1 MNEFIIFFRL
11 MDHYWYKRYVTNIHW
26 LAIIFRKCPLWPIIS
41 KDSLTINL
49 KQIKFLK
56 LGKRT
61 KNILLLMSCLT
72 PYHVQLVLKT
82 ENVKLSNFAIFSK
95 NRIRNTSEI
104 LFISNHR
111 HHHRPH
117 PNHHHHCPHPN
128 HHHHR
133 HCHSNQIRYLGHHCP
148 IHCHCKVVYWYWVYK
163 YKAAGLYFDH
173 QVHNWACWVFW
184 VCE

>member
-82 ENVKLSNFAIFSK
+82 ENVKFSNFANFSK
-95 NRIRNTSEI
+95 KSNKKL
-104 LFISNHR
+104 LFIPNQPTLRHNH
-111 HHHRPH
+111 HPN
-117 PNHHHHCPHPN
+117 PNHHHHHPTWDN
-128 HHHHR
+128 HN
-133 HCHSNQIRYLGHHCP
+133 HCNR
-148 IHCHCKVVYWYWVYK
+148 
-163 YKAAGLYFDH
+163 
-173 QVHNWACWVFW
+173 
-184 VCE
+184 

>member
-49 KQIKFLK
+49 KLIKFLK
-56 LGKRT
+56 LGKKT

-95 NRIRNTSEI
+95 KSNKKYIRDIVYFQSSSSSSSPPQPSSS
-104 LFISNHR
+104 LSPPQPSSSSSLSLQSN
-111 HHHRPH
+111 PLPWSSLSH
-117 PNHHHHCPHPN
+117 PLP
-128 HHHHR
+128 
-133 HCHSNQIRYLGHHCP
+133 L
-148 IHCHCKVVYWYWVYK
+148 
-163 YKAAGLYFDH
+163 
-173 QVHNWACWVFW
+173 
-184 VCE
+184 

>member
-1 MNEFIIFFRL
+1 MYEFIIFFRL

-56 LGKRT
+56 LEKRT

-82 ENVKLSNFAIFSK
+82 SKIKVEQFFQIASLVKKKVARLHISFRSVSTYVQKYSCLIEEK
-95 NRIRNTSEI
+95 KTI
-104 LFISNHR
+104 LT
-111 HHHRPH
+111 
-117 PNHHHHCPHPN
+117 
-128 HHHHR
+128 
-133 HCHSNQIRYLGHHCP
+133 
-148 IHCHCKVVYWYWVYK
+148 
-163 YKAAGLYFDH
+163 
-173 QVHNWACWVFW
+173 
-184 VCE
+184 

>member
-95 NRIRNTSEI
+95 KSNKKYIRVIVYFQSSSSSSSPPQPSSS
-104 LFISNHR
+104 LSPPQPSSSSSLSLQSN
-111 HHHRPH
+111 PLPWSSLSH
-117 PNHHHHCPHPN
+117 PLP
-128 HHHHR
+128 
-133 HCHSNQIRYLGHHCP
+133 L
-148 IHCHCKVVYWYWVYK
+148 
-163 YKAAGLYFDH
+163 
-173 QVHNWACWVFW
+173 
-184 VCE
+184 

>member
-82 ENVKLSNFAIFSK
+82 ENIKLSNFAIFSK
-95 NRIRNTSEI
+95 KSNKKYIRVIVYFQSSSSSSSPPQPSSS
-104 LFISNHR
+104 LSPPQPSSSSSLSLQSN
-111 HHHRPH
+111 PLPWSSLSH
-117 PNHHHHCPHPN
+117 PLP
-128 HHHHR
+128 
-133 HCHSNQIRYLGHHCP
+133 L
-148 IHCHCKVVYWYWVYK
+148 
-163 YKAAGLYFDH
+163 
-173 QVHNWACWVFW
+173 
-184 VCE
+184 

>member
-56 LGKRT
+56 LEKRT

-95 NRIRNTSEI
+95 KSNKKYIRDIVYFQSSSSSSSPPQPSSS
-104 LFISNHR
+104 LSPPQPSSSSSLSLQSN
-111 HHHRPH
+111 PLPWSSLSH
-117 PNHHHHCPHPN
+117 PLP
-128 HHHHR
+128 
-133 HCHSNQIRYLGHHCP
+133 L
-148 IHCHCKVVYWYWVYK
+148 
-163 YKAAGLYFDH
+163 
-173 QVHNWACWVFW
+173 
-184 VCE
+184 

>member
-82 ENVKLSNFAIFSK
+82 ENVKLSNFVIFSK
-95 NRIRNTSEI
+95 KSNKKYIRDIVYFQSSSSSSSPPQPSSS
-104 LFISNHR
+104 LSPPQPSSSSSSLSLQSN
-111 HHHRPH
+111 PLPWSSLSH
-117 PNHHHHCPHPN
+117 PLP
-128 HHHHR
+128 
-133 HCHSNQIRYLGHHCP
+133 L
-148 IHCHCKVVYWYWVYK
+148 
-163 YKAAGLYFDH
+163 
-173 QVHNWACWVFW
+173 
-184 VCE
+184 

>member
-61 KNILLLMSCLT
+61 KNILSLMSCLT

-95 NRIRNTSEI
+95 KSNKKYIRVIVYFQSSSSSSSPPQPSSS
-104 LFISNHR
+104 LSPPQPSSSSSLSLQSN
-111 HHHRPH
+111 PLPWSSLSH
-117 PNHHHHCPHPN
+117 PLP
-128 HHHHR
+128 
-133 HCHSNQIRYLGHHCP
+133 L
-148 IHCHCKVVYWYWVYK
+148 
-163 YKAAGLYFDH
+163 
-173 QVHNWACWVFW
+173 
-184 VCE
+184 

>member
-56 LGKRT
+56 LEKRT

-95 NRIRNTSEI
+95 KSNKKYIRDIVYFQSSSSSSSPPQPSSS
-104 LFISNHR
+104 LSPPQPSSSSSSLSLQSN
-111 HHHRPH
+111 PLPWSSLSH
-117 PNHHHHCPHPN
+117 PLP
-128 HHHHR
+128 
-133 HCHSNQIRYLGHHCP
+133 L
-148 IHCHCKVVYWYWVYK
+148 
-163 YKAAGLYFDH
+163 
-173 QVHNWACWVFW
+173 
-184 VCE
+184 

>member
-1 MNEFIIFFRL
+1 MYEFIIFFRL

-56 LGKRT
+56 LGKKT

-95 NRIRNTSEI
+95 KSNKKYIRDIVYFQSSSSSSSPPQPSSS
-104 LFISNHR
+104 LSPPQPSSSSSLSLQSN
-111 HHHRPH
+111 PLPWSSLSH
-117 PNHHHHCPHPN
+117 PLP
-128 HHHHR
+128 
-133 HCHSNQIRYLGHHCP
+133 L
-148 IHCHCKVVYWYWVYK
+148 
-163 YKAAGLYFDH
+163 
-173 QVHNWACWVFW
+173 
-184 VCE
+184 

>member
-56 LGKRT
+56 LGKKT

-95 NRIRNTSEI
+95 KSNKKYIRVIVYFQSSSSSSSPPQPSSS
-104 LFISNHR
+104 LSPPQPSSSSSLSLQSN
-111 HHHRPH
+111 PLPWSSLSH
-117 PNHHHHCPHPN
+117 PLP
-128 HHHHR
+128 
-133 HCHSNQIRYLGHHCP
+133 L
-148 IHCHCKVVYWYWVYK
+148 
-163 YKAAGLYFDH
+163 
-173 QVHNWACWVFW
+173 
-184 VCE
+184 

>member
-1 MNEFIIFFRL
+1 

-95 NRIRNTSEI
+95 KSNKKYIRVIVYFQSSSSSSSPPQPSSS
-104 LFISNHR
+104 LSPPQPSSSSSLSLQSN
-111 HHHRPH
+111 PLPWSSLSH
-117 PNHHHHCPHPN
+117 PLP
-128 HHHHR
+128 
-133 HCHSNQIRYLGHHCP
+133 L
-148 IHCHCKVVYWYWVYK
+148 
-163 YKAAGLYFDH
+163 
-173 QVHNWACWVFW
+173 
-184 VCE
+184 

>member
-56 LGKRT
+56 LGKKT

-95 NRIRNTSEI
+95 KSNKKYIRVIVYFQSSSSSSSPPQPSSS
-104 LFISNHR
+104 LSPPQPSSSLSLQSN
-111 HHHRPH
+111 PLPWSSLSH
-117 PNHHHHCPHPN
+117 PLP
-128 HHHHR
+128 
-133 HCHSNQIRYLGHHCP
+133 L
-148 IHCHCKVVYWYWVYK
+148 
-163 YKAAGLYFDH
+163 
-173 QVHNWACWVFW
+173 
-184 VCE
+184 

>member
-1 MNEFIIFFRL
+1 MQKCDPLFTKIPKKSSVHLFKLPVPFQRNTYLTILLGKYMNEFIIFFRL

-82 ENVKLSNFAIFSK
+82 SKIKVEQFFQIASLVKK
-95 NRIRNTSEI
+95 TSCKTAY
-104 LFISNHR
+104 FFQIS
-111 HHHRPH
+111 
-117 PNHHHHCPHPN
+117 
-128 HHHHR
+128 
-133 HCHSNQIRYLGHHCP
+133 
-148 IHCHCKVVYWYWVYK
+148 
-163 YKAAGLYFDH
+163 LYS
-173 QVHNWACWVFW
+173 CTKI
-184 VCE
+184 